1 MAPGIPAAL
10 LEATP
15 EGRARSPRY
24 LDHVLHHQN
33 TLYDATVPAALYVAA
48 ILPDPQA
55 ATTDSRFTTT
65 LQQSTS
71 RRFAHSCSTRPT
83 RTRTTSTYVFVKPPS
98 RPACRSWT
106 THDSATT
113 APPRPHSCAM
123 FWAPAHVEVTANE
136 RTDPSR

>member
-1 MAPGIPAAL
+1 MASGMPAAL

-15 EGRARSPRY
+15 EGRARSLRY
-24 LDHVLHHQN
+24 LDHVLRHQN
-33 TLYDATVPAALYVAA
+33 TLYDATVPAALYVAV
-48 ILPDPQA
+48 ILPDPQT
-55 ATTDSRFTTT
+55 ATTDSRFATT

-83 RTRTTSTYVFVKPPS
+83 CTRTPPTYVFVKPPS

-106 THDSATT
+106 TYDSATT
-113 APPRPHSCAM
+113 APPWPHSCAM
-123 FWAPAHVEVTANE
+123 FWAPAHVGGTANE